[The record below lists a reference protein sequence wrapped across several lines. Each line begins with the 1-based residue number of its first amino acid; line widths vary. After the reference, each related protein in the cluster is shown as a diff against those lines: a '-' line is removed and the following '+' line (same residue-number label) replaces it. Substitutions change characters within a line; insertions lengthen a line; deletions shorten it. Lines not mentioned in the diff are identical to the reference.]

1 MLRWILVPIAVAT
14 CLLAGIVGAMAGI
27 CAALHWPLS
36 DLNFAYTIRWGV
48 VAGLL
53 GAFLAAGLLLSARR
67 ERLWWLAI
75 LVAGFTLLMSC
86 AGMWW
91 NVVSSLG

>member
-1 MLRWILVPIAVAT
+1 MLRWVLVPIAVTT
-14 CLLAGIVGAMAGI
+14 CVLAGIVGAIAGT
-27 CAALHWPLS
+27 CAELHWPLS
-36 DLNFAYTIRWGV
+36 DLNIAHAIRWGV

-53 GAFLAAGLLLSARR
+53 GAFLAAGLILSARR

-75 LVAGFTLLMSC
+75 LAAGFTLLMSC

-91 NVVSSLG
+91 NVVNSLG